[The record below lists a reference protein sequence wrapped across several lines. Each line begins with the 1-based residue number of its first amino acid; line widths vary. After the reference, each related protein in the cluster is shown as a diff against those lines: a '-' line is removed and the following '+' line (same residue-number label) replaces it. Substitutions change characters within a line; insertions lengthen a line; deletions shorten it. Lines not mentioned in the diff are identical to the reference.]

1 MEPIVNP
8 SKLTEI
14 FMHQSEAVSNPFA
27 LMMNPEEVI
36 AAVNRSDRLRH
47 LKSHICRP
55 LDKPVPLKP
64 WPGAAER
71 LGSVEG
77 KLS

>member
-1 MEPIVNP
+1 
-8 SKLTEI
+8 
-14 FMHQSEAVSNPFA
+14 MHQSEAVSNPFA

-36 AAVNRSDRLRH
+36 AAMNRSDRLRH

-64 WPGAAER
+64 WPGVTDHG
-71 LGSVEG
+71 GS
-77 KLS
+77 SDSSPN